1 MHSSKPKPTSVHRP
15 EQAVVAQ
22 LLRELRQAAGL
33 TQRDAVKR
41 VGLTQPALS
50 GMETM
55 ERGLDL
61 LVVRDLVQAYGG
73 DWVAFIQELERRL
86 ASKPQPASSLIR
98 GSRPEID

>member
-1 MHSSKPKPTSVHRP
+1 MQKSKLKATSVHRP

-22 LLRELRQAAGL
+22 LLRELRQATGL
-33 TQRDAVKR
+33 TQRDAVKL

-50 GMETM
+50 GMETS

-86 ASKPQPASSLIR
+86 AAKPQPAAALLK
-98 GSRPEID
+98 SR

>member
-1 MHSSKPKPTSVHRP
+1 MQKTKPTSVHRP

-33 TQRDAVKR
+33 TQRDAVKL

-61 LVVRDLVQAYGG
+61 LVVRDLVLAYGA
-73 DWVAFIQELERRL
+73 DWVGFVAELERRL
-86 ASKPQPASSLIR
+86 AAKPQPASKLIVR
-98 GSRPEID
+98 SREEP

>member
-1 MHSSKPKPTSVHRP
+1 MHSFKPKPTSVHRP

-33 TQRDAVKR
+33 TQRITVKR

-55 ERGLDL
+55 ERG

-86 ASKPQPASSLIR
+86 ANKPQPASSLIR
-98 GSRPEID
+98 GSKPATD